1 MAEAPFDLQVCRDW
15 WRRKWAL
22 GVQHPPTWP
31 EMSQAWFNG
40 DLNGKRIRARIF
52 VRQILARRSL
62 ADKVVPIARARGYR
76 ATNWPLYLR
85 N

>member
-1 MAEAPFDLQVCRDW
+1 MEAPFDPQVCRDW

-31 EMSQAWFNG
+31 EMSQAWFDH
-40 DLNGKRIRARIF
+40 DLSRKRIMARIF

-62 ADKVVPIARARGYR
+62 ADKVVPIGRARGYH
-76 ATNWPLYLR
+76 AVNWPFYLR